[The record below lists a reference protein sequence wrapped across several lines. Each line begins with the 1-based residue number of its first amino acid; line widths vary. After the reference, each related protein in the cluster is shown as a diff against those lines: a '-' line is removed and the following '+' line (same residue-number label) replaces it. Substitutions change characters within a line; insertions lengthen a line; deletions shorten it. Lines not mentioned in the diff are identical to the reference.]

1 MVGGGT
7 LMGLS
12 RLLFD
17 ISDFEELIQLA
28 SRGSYT
34 HVDLLVGDVYGK
46 GGSNMKN
53 LEHDIIASSLA
64 KAKRG
69 LNPFD
74 SDQ

>member
-12 RLLFD
+12 RLLFNID
-17 ISDFEELIQLA
+17 DFDELVQLA
-28 SRGSYT
+28 SRGSHT
-34 HVDLLVGDVYGK
+34 HVDLLVRDVYGK
-46 GGSNMKN
+46 GGSNLKN
-53 LEHDIIASSLA
+53 LEEDIIAASLA

-74 SDQ
+74 SEQ